1 MMTKKGECLSSP
13 THLPSIYEG
22 QPITSKVAWKAWEKA
37 EKLKWPVSGDLGGFI
52 NAQNK

>member
-22 QPITSKVAWKAWEKA
+22 QPITSKVAWKAREKA
-37 EKLKWPVSGDLGGFI
+37 EKLKRPVSGDLVGFI